1 MTLERGYIEASFRG
15 GTADQRAEIVR
26 ACPPHP
32 FRDAAATLSQSE
44 DVVHRVMAM
53 GILATAYCYGRA
65 CHAGAE
71 MALAGHALGAT
82 VLRGRRHDLQPQTL
96 SLLAVGAVSA
106 LRQLGRDR
114 EALAE
119 CERLVRYQE
128 LLDPADPNVHALRLV
143 RVELLLELG
152 RAGEAEAALAEVRA
166 SAGPV
171 MMPGLQPSR
180 SSSGRLAGTGTPQ

>member
-1 MTLERGYIEASFRG
+1 MTLERGYIEASFRE
-15 GTADQRAEIVR
+15 GTPDQRAAIVR

-65 CHAGAE
+65 CGTGAE
-71 MALAGHALGAT
+71 LALAGHALGAA
-82 VLRGRRHDLQPQTL
+82 VRRGGRHELQPQTL
-96 SLLAVGAVSA
+96 SLLAVGAISA
-106 LRQLGRDR
+106 LRQLDRNR

-128 LLDPADPNVHALRLV
+128 LLDAADPNVHSLRLS
-143 RVELLLELG
+143 RVELLLELD
-152 RAGEAEAALAEVRA
+152 RAGEAEVALAEVRE
-166 SAGPV
+166 SAGPI